1 MSPGIDNIKLNASPY
16 LDGRVPFLQ
25 AGLDGLRAPR
35 LGGDG
40 VHGHSLLM
48 QLLRDLIDLAQ
59 LEG

>member
-1 MSPGIDNIKLNASPY
+1 MPVRPPR
-16 LDGRVPFLQ
+16 DGRVPLLQ

-40 VHGHSLLM
+40 VHGHTLLM
-48 QLLRDLIDLAQ
+48 QLIRDLIDLAQ